1 MNPKD
6 KTKDQS
12 DIIKNVKNLY
22 NLRQKIM
29 KTLDPKPFIKQN
41 KMKQNRE
48 QQEYKYKNGYYIYEI
63 KK

>member
-1 MNPKD
+1 
-6 KTKDQS
+6 
-12 DIIKNVKNLY
+12 
-22 NLRQKIM
+22 M

-41 KMKQNRE
+41 KMKQNKK